1 MLAELL
7 GQQERFTTTVAQNRH
22 RLKARDGFVRAMV
35 AQDATPRE
43 QGVSNAPAIAVL

>member
-7 GQQERFTTTVAQNRH
+7 GQQERFTTTVAQNRQ
-22 RLKARDGFVRAMV
+22 RLKARDGFVGAMV
-35 AQDATPRE
+35 AQDATRRE

>member
-7 GQQERFTTTVAQNRH
+7 GQQERFTTTVAQNRQ
-22 RLKARDGFVRAMV
+22 RLKARDGFVLAMV